1 VFFVDQRVGELHY
14 LLYAGRV
21 ESAGWQVLESVVMPL
36 AGGEL
41 ELALIGSSHV
51 LRARSAGEEITEV
64 LACSAPPIGAVPL
77 VARRGNAPWQARVW
91 CGNLELRTD
100 GAIERF
106 ADVRSLL
113 AAQERI
119 AAQRPQL
126 LRRFPRG
133 ALDAVPLT
141 AIRFGRPDAAGLSVT
156 TYHTYPSDRCIVVT
170 RTTVVPGRS

>member
-1 VFFVDQRVGELHY
+1 VVFVEQRVSELRY

-21 ESAGWQVLESVVMPL
+21 ESAGWQVLETVVIPVP
-36 AGGEL
+36 GGEL

-51 LRARSAGEEITEV
+51 LRARSAGDEVTEV
-64 LACSAPPIGAVPL
+64 LACSSPPIGPVPL
-77 VARRGNAPWQARVW
+77 IARRGNAPWQAGAR
-91 CGNLELRTD
+91 CGDLELRTG

-113 AAQERI
+113 AAQDRI

-133 ALDAVPLT
+133 ALDADPLT
-141 AIRFGRPDAAGLSVT
+141 AIRLGRLDAAGLSVR

-170 RTTVVPGRS
+170 RTTLVAGRS